1 MRASTAE
8 LRNANLLAVYKY
20 IYEQKEATKTE
31 ISYALRLSLPTVTQ
45 DLNELLSSSRIL
57 STQKTEASV
66 GRPAM
71 LYQFNSNHHVAFGV
85 EVLQKKVYV
94 ATVDL
99 YGHIIK
105 EAKLEL
111 QFENTPEYFKAIG
124 DFINDFI
131 DAQGYPD
138 GDILGR

>member
-71 LYQFNSNHHVAFGV
+71 LYQFNSNHHVAFAVPGR
-85 EVLQKKVYV
+85 LQ
-94 ATVDL
+94 AARIDL
-99 YGHIIK
+99 RI
-105 EAKLEL
+105 ALP
-111 QFENTPEYFKAIG
+111 T
-124 DFINDFI
+124 
-131 DAQGYPD
+131 
-138 GDILGR
+138 